1 MVKKLVFS
9 GIALVAIFTL
19 IFGYQ
24 HFKNLKQKTTD
35 VWQSASPNAI
45 AIISSTNFND
55 IWDKLNESS
64 LIWQELNLIQEVAD
78 INLFINQLDTTII
91 GNSELKSFVDRGDF
105 LFCIV
110 PSGSGKADIQ
120 ISTSTPS
127 GIDFQD
133 FLSLISDTLP
143 IIQQK
148 KYDDTE
154 VYTFQLFG
162 KNLHG
167 TIINQILAISTS
179 PLVIEESIRN
189 INRESSVNNS
199 LAFLKIKQTAGQ
211 FAKANVFINYQQLG
225 LLLNNQVANSY
236 SPWAKSI
243 GKLGHW
249 AALDFDMKSNSLILN
264 GFSNCSDTSNHL
276 LSVFNNQEPQKLTF
290 KEVAPSNTAL
300 LFNIG
305 VSSFSAYLEDY
316 RNWLDQQ
323 GALFNY
329 RKNLEKINKQYGASA
344 TALAITWIGNQL
356 GVFYTEMA
364 SAKSMSQHKLLI
376 FEASNI
382 LNAERDLIQL
392 SELAGITNATE
403 TYRGKTIRKLGI
415 SNIYGQI
422 LGSAF
427 SGINSPYFTILNDY
441 VILANSVSALR
452 DVITKN
458 AVEKTLKNDEVFE
471 NFNSQLNSDGNIL
484 LYGNLA
490 GANKHLQAIFDEAIA
505 QWMVKETDRLTNFQ
519 SFAFE
524 WTKEQQD
531 LYYQHAVLNYNPSY
545 KQETGSLWELELA
558 GANVTT
564 KPVFVKNHYTNNK
577 EVLVQDDE
585 FNLYLISNVGKQLWK
600 KQLKEAIIGN
610 PVQIDAFKNTKLQY
624 AFVTKNQ
631 LHLVDRN
638 GNDVSGF
645 PKTLIARA
653 TTPLAVFDYDNNRNY
668 RMIVGCEDGKA
679 YNYDSQGEIVTG
691 WKFGR
696 GTSAITGEIRHF
708 TIGKKD
714 YIMLVEQNG
723 KIHFV
728 DRRGD
733 ERYKSDAIIENPSV
747 FNTYK
752 LVLGKDIE
760 NSFVYYTNRAGSLVK
775 QQFNGNKTFLDLDLP
790 EGHLF
795 TMDDINNDGSLEVIC
810 SRGKTLLVISTA
822 GKVLLEK
829 EYDDIITGFI
839 NTYHFPNNVKRI
851 GFIIPNLKEVHLI
864 NVLGEN
870 HNGFPLYGETDF
882 SIADINKENVFSLVT
897 AGSNGKIYTYN
908 LN

>member
-1 MVKKLVFS
+1 MVKKLVVS
-9 GIALVAIFTL
+9 GVALIAVIIL

-24 HFKNLKQKTTD
+24 HFKSLKQKTTD
-35 VWQSASPNAI
+35 VWQSANPNAV
-45 AIISSTNFND
+45 AIIASSDFHQ
-55 IWDKLNESS
+55 IWEKLNESS
-64 LIWQELNLIQEVAD
+64 LIWQELNLIEEIAYFNQ
-78 INLFINQLDTTII
+78 FISQIDSSITRNESLKEFVSRANFLVSII
-91 GNSELKSFVDRGDF
+91 
-105 LFCIV
+105 

-127 GIDFQD
+127 GLDFED
-133 FLSLISDTLP
+133 FLSLFSDSLGKTNTKNYDGADIFAFSLYGKTL
-143 IIQQK
+143 
-148 KYDDTE
+148 Y
-154 VYTFQLFG
+154 
-162 KNLHG
+162 G
-167 TIINQILAISTS
+167 TISNELLSLSTS
-179 PLVIEESIRN
+179 SLVIEETVRN
-189 INRESSVNNS
+189 INRESNAAQSKS
-199 LAFLKIKQTAGQ
+199 FEKIKQTAGQ

-225 LLLNNQVANSY
+225 LLLSNHVSNNY
-236 SPWAKSI
+236 TIWAKSI

-249 AALDFDMKSNSLILN
+249 AALDLDLKSNSIILN

-276 LSVFNNQEPQKLTF
+276 LSIFNNQEPQKLSL
-290 KEVAPSNTAL
+290 KEVVPSNTVL

-305 VSSFSAYLEDY
+305 VSSFTEYLNDY
-316 RNWLDQQ
+316 RNWLDSQ
-323 GALFNY
+323 GALFSY
-329 RKNLEKINKQYGASA
+329 RKNLEKINKRYGVSA
-344 TALAITWIGNQL
+344 TALAITWIGKQL

-364 SAKSMSQHKLLI
+364 SSKNMAQHKLLI
-376 FEASNI
+376 FEANNI
-382 LNAERDLIQL
+382 LNAQRDLNLL
-392 SELAGITNATE
+392 SELAGVTE
-403 TYRGKTIRKLGI
+403 NTEVYRGKTIRSLGVG
-415 SNIYGQI
+415 NIYNDI

-427 SGINSPYFTILNDY
+427 SGINIPYFTCIDDY
-441 VILANSVSALR
+441 VIMANSVSALR

-458 AVEKTLKNDEVFE
+458 AVNKTLKNDEAFE
-471 NFNSQLNSDGNIL
+471 SFNSQLNSDGNIL

-490 GANKHLQAIFDEAIA
+490 GANKHLQAIFDKGIA
-505 QWMVKETDRLTNFQ
+505 DWMTKETERLSNFQ

-531 LYYQHAVLNYNPSY
+531 LYYQHAIINYNPSY

-558 GANVTT
+558 GAKVTT

-600 KQLKEAIIGN
+600 KQLKEVIIGN
-610 PVQIDAFKNTKLQY
+610 PLQIDAFKNNKLQY
-624 AFVTKNQ
+624 VFVTKNQ

-638 GNDVSGF
+638 GKDVSGF

-653 TTPLAVFDYDNNRNY
+653 TAPLAVFDYDNNRNY

-679 YNYDSQGEIVTG
+679 YNYDALGEIVTG
-691 WKFGR
+691 WKFNQ
-696 GTSAITGEIRHF
+696 GTSAIAGEIRHF

-733 ERYKSDAIIENPSV
+733 ERYASPTIIENISV

-760 NSFVYYTNRAGSLVK
+760 RSFVYYTNRAGNLVK
-775 QQFNGNKTFLDLDLP
+775 QQFNGNKTFLDLELP

-810 SRGKTLLVISTA
+810 SKGKNILIITTN
-822 GKVLLEK
+822 GKIILEK
-829 EYDDIITGFI
+829 EYDDVITGFI

-851 GFIIPNLKEVHLI
+851 GFIIPSLKEVHLI

-870 HNGFPLYGETDF
+870 HQGFPLYGETDF
-882 SIADINKENVFSLVT
+882 SIADINKEQVFSLVT
-897 AGSNGKIYTYN
+897 AGSKGKIYTYN

>member
-9 GIALVAIFTL
+9 GIALVAIITL

-24 HFKNLKQKTTD
+24 HFKSLKQKTTD
-35 VWQSASPNAI
+35 VWQSANPNAI
-45 AIISSTNFND
+45 AIIASPNFND
-55 IWDKLNESS
+55 IWKKLNESS

-78 INLFINQLDTTII
+78 LNTFVNSLDSTIA
-91 GNSELKSFVDRGDF
+91 GNSELNTFVKRADF
-105 LFCIV
+105 LFSII

-120 ISTSTPS
+120 ISTSLPA
-127 GIDFQD
+127 GIEFEE
-133 FLSLISDTLP
+133 FLNTISDT
-143 IIQQK
+143 ITITNK
-148 KYDDTE
+148 KNYDETDI
-154 VYTFQLFG
+154 YTFHLLG
-162 KNLHG
+162 KKLNG
-167 TIINQILAISTS
+167 AITNQVLAISSS

-189 INRESSVNNS
+189 INRGTSVEQS
-199 LAFLKIKQTAGQ
+199 VAFQKIKQTAGQ
-211 FAKANVFINYQQLG
+211 FAKANVFINYHQLG
-225 LLLNNQVANSY
+225 LLLKNHVSGNY
-236 SPWAKSI
+236 STWAKSI
-243 GKLGHW
+243 GKIGHW
-249 AALDFDMKSNSLILN
+249 AALDLDMKSNSLILN
-264 GFSNCSDTSNHL
+264 GFSNAADSSNHL

-290 KEVAPSNTAL
+290 KEVVPSNVAL

-305 VSSFSAYLEDY
+305 VSSFTAYLDDY
-316 RNWLDQQ
+316 RDWLDKQ

-329 RKNLEKINKQYGASA
+329 RKNLEKINKQYGVSA

-364 SAKSMSQHKLLI
+364 SAKSISQHKLLI

-382 LNAERDLIQL
+382 LNAQRDLKQL
-392 SELAGITNATE
+392 SQLAGITNDTE
-403 TYRGKTIRKLGI
+403 IYRGKTIRKLGVN
-415 SNIYGQI
+415 NIYGQI

-427 SGINSPYFTILNDY
+427 TGINSPYYTCIDDY
-441 VILANSVSALR
+441 VIIANSVSALR

-458 AVEKTLKNDEVFE
+458 AVNKTLKNDEVFE
-471 NFNSQLNSDGNIL
+471 GFNSQLNSDGNIL

-490 GANKHLQAIFDEAIA
+490 GANKHLQAIFNNEIA
-505 QWMVKETDRLTNFQ
+505 SWMTKETERLSNFQ

-531 LYYQHAVLNYNPSY
+531 LYYQHAVINYNPSY

-564 KPVFVKNHYTNNK
+564 KPIFVKNHYTNNK

-600 KQLKEAIIGN
+600 KQLKETIIGN
-610 PVQIDAFKNTKLQY
+610 PVQVDAFKNNKLQY

-679 YNYDSQGEIVTG
+679 YNYDSKGELVTG
-691 WKFGR
+691 WKFAR

-714 YIMLVEQNG
+714 YVMLVEQNG
-723 KIHFV
+723 KVHFV
-728 DRRGD
+728 NRRGE
-733 ERYKSDAIIENPSV
+733 ERYNSNAVIENPSV

-810 SRGKTLLVISTA
+810 SKGKSILVITTT

-829 EYDDIITGFI
+829 EYDSVITGFI

-851 GFIIPNLKEVHLI
+851 GFIIPSLKEVHLI